1 MHHADRVVLY
11 TGTSFIDEFFSPRS
25 RPKRHWCDSDLAMR
39 GSVVK
44 RIYDP
49 KRWAFGSFLLC
60 PSFSSTLKRSA
71 VCRRAAAE
79 HRHRLLSTTVHYT
92 GPRLSKD
99 SSYRSVDKQ
108 LHLSHNKTFLL
119 LLTYWKDPTWQHM
132 ELKTELWLFAQVRI
146 IVASEQASKQASK
159 AS

>member
-71 VCRRAAAE
+71 VCRRAAE
-79 HRHRLLSTTVHYT
+79 HRHRLLSTTVHYS

-119 LLTYWKDPTWQHM
+119 LLTYWKDVLDVHSDNIWSW
-132 ELKTELWLFAQVRI
+132 KTEELWLFAQVRI
-146 IVASEQASKQASK
+146 IVASKQAT
-159 AS
+159 